1 MVRLLFQYGLL
12 TVTDFKFAK
21 HVPRDTPDMTAL
33 KFFEKWT
40 WSGTHNPLN
49 FAGLN
54 ANCCNMVTDTDFKFD
69 KHVPWDSPDMAFN
82 NFQKGGVPRVT
93 FPPYI
98 LCVKC

>member
-1 MVRLLFQYGLL
+1 MRLLFQYGLL
-12 TVTDFKFAK
+12 TVTDFFAK
-21 HVPRDTPDMTAL
+21 HVSRDTPDVTAL
-33 KFFEKWT
+33 KFFEKRA

-69 KHVPWDSPDMAFN
+69 KRVPRDSPDMTFK
-82 NFQKGGVPRVT
+82 NFSKRGRTKGNVPSI
-93 FPPYI
+93 F